1 MPESPG
7 IAAAP
12 TWRRYRLL
20 AAALFCVVLLG
31 LLHLQSRP
39 VWSADQVA
47 ASEGQVVRRALWAPA
62 LPGDEVPALS
72 AGLPVDLPH
81 GVPREQGLV
90 ASRYLLL
97 IDLPAGPPDRQLGM
111 CVERWAMS
119 ADVWIDGQRVATAR
133 EGTSASHD
141 WLLPHYLPLPVGLG
155 PGPHAVD
162 LVVRN
167 AVSLLSTQL
176 SAVWVGDDSVVR
188 PVCQGSITARR
199 ELPALLNGG
208 LAAAGVLALVLGL
221 RLRDVNA
228 LWFAAFALVWCTHQ
242 LLFVSTLAP
251 WFAGLAP
258 GGYTRLYVMLRLLFV
273 VPWLM
278 FCLHAARL
286 QAPRLERALLWGG
299 LGGMCMVLLL
309 PSTWLPAW
317 LLLLVPLLVAAQC
330 YIVWQ
335 LGRHAWRAG
344 TASADVLLL
353 SVLAMTSTQLLDSVR
368 LAGMQQVTP
377 LMLSF
382 ITTPLLSVVMG
393 LMLVERMALLYQR
406 QTSATAWM
414 RNELARQQQALE
426 RSFEG
431 LQRQRDA
438 ELQAQARLRITR
450 ELHDGLG
457 SHLVAAAALL
467 GRPQPQPGDRA
478 ALATLIDQSL
488 QELRS
493 ALDAIGSGQADLA
506 ELLGALR
513 DRLEPVLDA
522 RGIVLDWQVAA
533 LPGTANLGVA
543 ERLDV
548 LRIVQE
554 AFANIVKHAGAC
566 RASLQARPTPDGGS
580 LIIVSDDGP
589 GLPKG
594 QREGVGLPSMRE
606 RAHRLRAG
614 LDVASTQPGCRVTL
628 ALPASAA

>member
-1 MPESPG
+1 MPESSG
-7 IAAAP
+7 VARAP
-12 TWRRYRLL
+12 SRRRGRML
-20 AAALFCVVLLG
+20 AMALFCGLLLL

-47 ASEGQVVRRALWAPA
+47 ASEGQVIRRALWAPA
-62 LPGDEVPALS
+62 LPGDDVPPLS
-72 AGLPVDLPH
+72 AGIPVDLPH
-81 GVPREQGLV
+81 ALPREAGMV

-97 IDLPAGPPDRQLGM
+97 VDLPAGPPDRQWGL

-119 ADVWIDGQRVATAR
+119 ADVWVDGQRVATAR
-133 EGTSASHD
+133 EGASAAHD
-141 WLLPHYLPLPVGLG
+141 WLLPHYLPLPAALG

-176 SAVWVGDDSVVR
+176 SEVWVGDDSVVGS
-188 PVCQGSITARR
+188 VCRGSISARR
-199 ELPALLNGG
+199 ELPALLSGG
-208 LAAAGVLALVLGL
+208 LAAAGALALVIGL
-221 RLRDVNA
+221 RLRDASA
-228 LWFAAFALVWCTHQ
+228 LWFAVFALVWCTHQ
-242 LLFVSTLAP
+242 LLFVSSLAP

-258 GGYTRLYVMLRLLFV
+258 GGYVRLFVVLRVLFV
-273 VPWLM
+273 VPWFM
-278 FCLHAARL
+278 FCLRAARMR
-286 QAPRLERALLWGG
+286 APWLERPLLWVGSGG
-299 LGGMCMVLLL
+299 ICMLLLL
-309 PSTWLPAW
+309 PSTWIPAW
-317 LLLLVPLLVAAQC
+317 LMLLVPLLIATQC

-344 TASADVLLL
+344 TPSADMLLL
-353 SVLAMTSTQLLDSVR
+353 SVLAMTSTQLLDTVR
-368 LAGMQQVTP
+368 LAGLQQLTP
-377 LMLSF
+377 MMLSYV
-382 ITTPLLSVVMG
+382 TTPLLSVVMG
-393 LMLVERMALLYQR
+393 LMLVERMALLYRR
-406 QTSATAWM
+406 QASAAAWM
-414 RNELARQQQALE
+414 RNELARQQLALE

-431 LQRQRDA
+431 LQRQREA

-467 GRPQPQPGDRA
+467 GRPQPQAGDRA

-522 RGIVLDWQVAA
+522 RGIELDWQVAA
-533 LPGTANLGVA
+533 LPGTADLGVA

-554 AFANIVKHAGAC
+554 AFANIVKHGGAC

-589 GLPKG
+589 GITVG

-614 LDVASTQPGCRVTL
+614 VDVPSTQPGCRLTL
-628 ALPASAA
+628 ALPAAGA